1 MLIIC
6 FFYSNKRLFNCCN
19 RAAQICRNPCSGR
32 ECTAKCTVRCGFL
45 GGRVCDP
52 VTCEVANPTGC
63 TAGSGSGGSTSGC
76 EAGYTTVGSKCYK
89 VNAGPVNY
97 LDAITSCIA
106 MGATLASVESQ
117 AEHDAVYALTGS
129 TGAWIGLAD
138 WLDEG
143 NFNWINGATFDAATS
158 YNNWMNNQPNNNN
171 NNQHCVWIRPDGRW
185 DDVTCKKTEAYVCQ
199 KTASS
204 G

>member
-1 MLIIC
+1 MG
-6 FFYSNKRLFNCCN
+6 FNCCN

-89 VNAGPVNY
+89 VNTGPVNY
-97 LDAITSCIA
+97 LDAITSCIQ

-117 AEHDAVYALTGS
+117 AEHDAV
-129 TGAWIGLAD
+129 
-138 WLDEG
+138 
-143 NFNWINGATFDAATS
+143 TS

>member
-1 MLIIC
+1 M
-6 FFYSNKRLFNCCN
+6 
-19 RAAQICRNPCSGR
+19 G
-32 ECTAKCTVRCGFL
+32 
-45 GGRVCDP
+45 
-52 VTCEVANPTGC
+52 
-63 TAGSGSGGSTSGC
+63 GC

-143 NFNWINGATFDAATS
+143 NSNWI
-158 YNNWMNNQPNNNN
+158 NNQPNNNN

-185 DDVTCKKTEAYVCQ
+185 DDVTCKK
-199 KTASS
+199 
-204 G
+204 

>member
-1 MLIIC
+1 MGRRKKKREQSTMIFPLT
-6 FFYSNKRLFNCCN
+6 FSALLLLLVATPSLGQNSATGDFTTTSNKRLFNCCN

-45 GGRVCDP
+45 GGRVCHP

-63 TAGSGSGGSTSGC
+63 T
-76 EAGYTTVGSKCYK
+76 
-89 VNAGPVNY
+89 
-97 LDAITSCIA
+97 A

-158 YNNWMNNQPNNNN
+158 YTNWMNNQPNNNN

-185 DDVTCKKTEAYVCQ
+185 T
-199 KTASS
+199 
-204 G
+204 